1 MANEG
6 IFFLDIMEVLFIVVF
21 MYIRKNIKKE
31 KGKTYTSHALV
42 ESVRTSKGP
51 RQKVVCTLGDLS
63 PRPREEWLKL
73 AHKVENALVGQG
85 ELLEKPDA
93 EVEAIVRKVKERRAR
108 QQVKPKEPPDRP
120 GGEDDLVAVHTDRV
134 AMERL
139 RSAGHVHVGY
149 EFWKRLGLDDIV
161 REAGLTER
169 ACTLTCAMTLN
180 RLVQP
185 ASEHAIPR
193 WIRSTALEDIL
204 GIALEE
210 LADDS
215 LYRNLDKLYPNPA
228 YGGSQH
234 WWSES
239 ATCSTSTPRFS
250 STI

>member
-1 MANEG
+1 M
-6 IFFLDIMEVLFIVVF
+6 
-21 MYIRKNIKKE
+21 
-31 KGKTYTSHALV
+31 
-42 ESVRTSKGP
+42 
-51 RQKVVCTLGDLS
+51 RQ
-63 PRPREEWLKL
+63 
-73 AHKVENALVGQG
+73 
-85 ELLEKPDA
+85 
-93 EVEAIVRKVKERRAR
+93 
-108 QQVKPKEPPDRP
+108 
-120 GGEDDLVAVHTDRV
+120 EDDLVAVHTDRV

-180 RLVQP
+180 RLVHP
-185 ASEHAIPR
+185 ASEHAMPR
-193 WIRSTALEDIL
+193 WIRDTALEDIL

-228 YGGSQH
+228 YGGSRR